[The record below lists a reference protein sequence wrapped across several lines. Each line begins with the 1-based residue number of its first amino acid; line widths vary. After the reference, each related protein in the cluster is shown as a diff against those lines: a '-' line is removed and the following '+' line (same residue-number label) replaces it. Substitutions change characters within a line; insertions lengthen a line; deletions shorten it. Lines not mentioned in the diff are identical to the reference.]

1 MTRASAVLI
10 VAGCAYLLS
19 WFLPVTDGFPGWQ
32 AFRAALSPIWPV
44 DTYGHQG
51 PYYAAF
57 FIASAFTNVVFVAL
71 LVDLATGRRLGL
83 RPTVSILVVAMALN
97 LYWLIVLGDDRADL
111 RVGYYLWVCSFFFLI
126 VGARVPAGSKPS
138 FGAREE

>member
-1 MTRASAVLI
+1 MTRASAVLV

-44 DTYGHQG
+44 DTYGIRG

-57 FIASAFTNVVFVAL
+57 SVASAFTNVVFVAL
-71 LVDLATGRRLGL
+71 LVDVATRRRLSL
-83 RPTVSILVVAMALN
+83 RTTVSILVVATGLN
-97 LYWLIVLGDDRADL
+97 LFWLIVTGDDRADL
-111 RVGYYLWVCSFFFLI
+111 RIGYYLWVCSFLLLI
-126 VGARVPAGSKPS
+126 VGARLGT
-138 FGAREE
+138 FGRVSSP